1 MSVPAADRPPVFT
14 RTDLRVVLL
23 CFLGYSSAYLG
34 RIVMPASVLPMQEAL
49 GWTKAELGGVQSC
62 FFFALALQTLGL
74 SLTAG
79 FLCLFLR
86 AP

>member
-1 MSVPAADRPPVFT
+1 MAADTAARTPVFT

-62 FFFALALQTLGL
+62 FFVAYAGGL
-74 SLTAG
+74 WNVRLT
-79 FLCLFLR
+79 
-86 AP
+86 